1 VTTVDPRASVVPE
14 APSVVP
20 ETSANWPLAG
30 VQWGAIV
37 AGAVGAAALGF
48 VLDSFAAAIGL
59 SVSSTAPTWRDTSFA
74 LVLLSGLYL
83 LLAAIV
89 AYGFG
94 GYLAG
99 RLRLRSATH
108 VAAEVEFRDGIHG
121 LLAWALATLIIA
133 LIAVAAAPSLSR
145 LAAPP
150 SSSAGSSTSVT
161 GENLIA
167 DDLDRLFRGER
178 QAAGDIN
185 YARAEAA
192 RILLTTASHR
202 GLQSDDKAYLVRLVA
217 ARTGLSAADA
227 EKRVDEVIARASDNI
242 RRARRTAVVLAFI
255 AGAAALAGAAMAWF
269 AGVAGGEHRDGRSAP
284 HFLFEWVPSARRA

>member
-14 APSVVP
+14 ALSVVP
-20 ETSANWPLAG
+20 ETTANWTIAG

-37 AGAVGAAALGF
+37 AGAFGAAALGF

-99 RLRLRSATH
+99 RLRLRSATR
-108 VAAEVEFRDGIHG
+108 AAADVEFRDGMHG
-121 LLAWALATLIIA
+121 LVAWALATLIVA
-133 LIAVAAAPSLSR
+133 LIAVAAVPSLSR
-145 LAAPP
+145 VAAP
-150 SSSAGSSTSVT
+150 SSSAAGATTLVT

-167 DDLDRLFRGER
+167 DDLDRLFRAER
-178 QAAGDIN
+178 QPAGDIN

-217 ARTGLSAADA
+217 ARTGLSAAEA

-242 RRARRTAVVLAFI
+242 KRARRTAVVLAFF

-269 AGVAGGEHRDGRSAP
+269 AAVAGGEHRDGRSAP

>member
-1 VTTVDPRASVVPE
+1 VTTVDPRASVVPD
-14 APSVVP
+14 APPVVP
-20 ETSANWPLAG
+20 ENWPIAG
-30 VQWGAIV
+30 VQWGPIV

-48 VLDSFAAAIGL
+48 VLDSFAVSIGL
-59 SVSSTAPTWRDTSFA
+59 SVSSTAPTWRDASFA

-99 RLRLRSATH
+99 RLRLRSSTP
-108 VAAEVEFRDGIHG
+108 VPAEVEFRDGIHG

-133 LIAVAAAPSLSR
+133 LIAVAAASSLSR
-145 LAAPP
+145 VAAPA
-150 SSSAGSSTSVT
+150 STSAGPATSVA

-167 DDLDRLFRGER
+167 DDVDRLFRTER
-178 QAAGDIN
+178 PAAGDIN

-202 GLQSDDKAYLVRLVA
+202 GLQIDDRAYLVRLVA
-217 ARTGLSAADA
+217 ARTGLSVADA
-227 EKRVDEVIARASDNI
+227 EKRVNEVVARAGDNI
-242 RRARRTAVVLAFI
+242 KRARRSAVVLAFMI
-255 AGAAALAGAAMAWF
+255 GAAALAGAAMAWF
-269 AGVAGGEHRDGRSAP
+269 AAVAGGEHRDGRSAP